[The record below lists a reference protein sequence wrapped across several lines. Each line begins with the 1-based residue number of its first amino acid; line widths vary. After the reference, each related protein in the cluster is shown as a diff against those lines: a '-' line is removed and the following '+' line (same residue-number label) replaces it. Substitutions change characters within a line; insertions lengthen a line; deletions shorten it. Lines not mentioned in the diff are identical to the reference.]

1 MDILNTQAIDSNV
14 IDPLLNRLKAEII
27 PALEGVIQ
35 RQANSGA
42 LQLSNIVQGTLI
54 GIQATEDKAAADIKP
69 ILELAIELKAL
80 SAEFRALVAQL
91 NGGAAVEI
99 RLRPKAG
106 A

>member
-42 LQLSNIVQGTLI
+42 LQLSNIVQGTLL
-54 GIQATEDKAAADIKP
+54 GIQATEDKAAADVRGLLAGLDGWTLDITIPP
-69 ILELAIELKAL
+69 ITLRL
-80 SAEFRALVAQL
+80 SAPKVA
-91 NGGAAVEI
+91 V
-99 RLRPKAG
+99 
-106 A
+106 